1 MNLST
6 HAAAIL
12 AALADRH
19 NVLLSGPPSSGK
31 THLMQEVADA
41 FQSYS
46 PIMPP
51 AAPQSAPARIGIPA
65 AVSAPIHQSSATMPS
80 PSRSSRHVERIAFSA
95 NTKARD
101 FTSAFVP
108 MVGVG
113 AGTAT
118 FKVETGALIRA
129 NEAALK
135 GSAALL
141 VIDELNRGPAV
152 QLFGDGIVAIE
163 SDKRLDDTDQPTID
177 SWPMRILDQNGAGAT
192 MYLSRHLY
200 ILSSVNMADA
210 SIEPLDVAF
219 LRRFE
224 TLPVMPDVAIARAH
238 LEAAGPGMALPSAPV
253 MPGEVT
259 EAAVRAWAQV
269 NERISI
275 GRSPDFQLGHGVFFD
290 SPTKPATV
298 QDALFRSVG
307 WWRKI
312 STHAREVF
320 YGDMLGLGV
329 ALNAGTDP
337 AGYQLLNAPYG
348 QDERQRMVEPTVDV
362 TTIYGVLKR
371 VAGA

>member
-1 MNLST
+1 MTISAQVT
-6 HAAAIL
+6 AIL
-12 AALADRH
+12 TALADRH

-41 FQSYS
+41 FQSHL
-46 PIMPP
+46 PVVPP
-51 AAPQSAPARIGIPA
+51 ATPQSASARIGIPA
-65 AVSAPIHQSSATMPS
+65 AVPAPVQQSAAIMPS
-80 PSRSSRHVERIAFSA
+80 SSRSSRHVERIAFSA

-108 MVGVG
+108 MVGGG

-129 NEAALK
+129 NDAALK
-135 GSAALL
+135 GGAALL

-163 SDKRLDDTDQPTID
+163 SDKRLDDTDKPTID
-177 SWPMRILDQNGAGAT
+177 SWPMRILDQNGSGTT

-224 TLPVMPDVAIARAH
+224 TLPIMPDNAIARAH
-238 LEAAGPGMALPSAPV
+238 LGGAGPGMTLPSAPMTV
-253 MPGEVT
+253 ADVT
-259 EAAVRAWAQV
+259 EAAVRAWAKV

-275 GRSPDFQLGHGVFFD
+275 GRSPDFQIGHGVFFD
-290 SPTKPATV
+290 SPHKPATM
-298 QDALFRSVG
+298 QDALTRSVG

-312 STHAREVF
+312 NTHTREVF

-329 ALNAGTDP
+329 AMNVGTDP

-348 QDERQRMVEPTVDV
+348 QDERQRIVEPTLDA
-362 TTIYGVLKR
+362 TTIYSVLKR
-371 VAGA
+371 VAGD